1 MEITQSLLGI
11 FKNSSLA
18 LAIVYTLG
26 HILIAMNVVYWL
38 TGASLFQAGLV
49 ALIEPAIN
57 GLWFFILHKTWMNIN
72 GN

>member
-49 ALIEPAIN
+49 ALIEPTIN

>member
-18 LAIVYTLG
+18 LAVVYTLG

-49 ALIEPAIN
+49 ALIEPTIN
-57 GLWFFILHKTWMNIN
+57 GLWFFILHKAWMNIN